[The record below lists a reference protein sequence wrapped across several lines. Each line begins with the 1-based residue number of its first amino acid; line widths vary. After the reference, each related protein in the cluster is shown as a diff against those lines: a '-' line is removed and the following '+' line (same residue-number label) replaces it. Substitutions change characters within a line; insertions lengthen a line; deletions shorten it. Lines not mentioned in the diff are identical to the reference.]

1 MKNKESLI
9 SIVVT
14 YYKKKKFIKKTLNS
28 ILRQNYNKFEIIFV
42 YDDNDKKDLKYIK
55 DILKPFKTKKLIINS
70 NNLGVANSRNLAIK
84 YCKGRYIA
92 FIDSDDLWKKN
103 KLRHQYNFMKK
114 KSSLFT
120 FTSYDV
126 INEND
131 KIIKSRKVNLDA
143 EYNKLSKSN
152 FIGLSTVMIDKK
164 LFSKIVFPNLKTQ
177 EDFALWL
184 NLIRTGI
191 KLNHIKK
198 TLSFWRK
205 TNDSLSS
212 NILYKFR
219 DAFKLFYNYENK
231 NLINSIF
238 SVLILSYNKIVKELK

>member
-70 NNLGVANSRNLAIK
+70 NNLGVAKSRNLAIK

-103 KLRHQYNFMKK
+103 KLQHQYNFMKK

-184 NLIRTGI
+184 SLIRAGI

-238 SVLILSYNKIVKELK
+238 SVLVLSYNKIVKELK

>member
-1 MKNKESLI
+1 MCIRDS
-9 SIVVT
+9 
-14 YYKKKKFIKKTLNS
+14 
-28 ILRQNYNKFEIIFV
+28 
-42 YDDNDKKDLKYIK
+42 
-55 DILKPFKTKKLIINS
+55 
-70 NNLGVANSRNLAIK
+70 
-84 YCKGRYIA
+84 
-92 FIDSDDLWKKN
+92 DSDDLWEKN
-103 KLRHQYNFMKK
+103 KLRYQYNFMKK

-184 NLIRTGI
+184 NLTRAGI

-238 SVLILSYNKIVKELK
+238 SVLVLSYNKIVKELK

>member
-70 NNLGVANSRNLAIK
+70 NNLGVAKSRNLAIK

-103 KLRHQYNFMKK
+103 KLQHQYNFMKK

-143 EYNKLSKSN
+143 DYNKLSKSN

-184 NLIRTGI
+184 SLIRAGI

-238 SVLILSYNKIVKELK
+238 SVLVLSYNKIVKELK